1 MLYVLGEDRHGKM
14 RPDLLKKEAEGDKK
28 LLKWSRYREIV
39 FDYLANKQSPDG
51 SWNSGAVGPV
61 YSTALHL
68 IIMQLDKAHLP
79 IYQR

>member
-1 MLYVLGEDRHGKM
+1 M
-14 RPDLLKKEAEGDKK
+14 RPDLVKREIDGEKKL
-28 LLKWSRYREIV
+28 LLKWSRYREVV
-39 FDYLANKQSPDG
+39 FDYLATKQSTDG

-68 IIMQLDKAHLP
+68 IIMQLDKGHLP